1 MTIIG
6 KTLGNI
12 GMGLG
17 LRPHIGYWDGNWE
30 KNLDIG
36 CWDWYWGKL
45 YWASTGQDPEP
56 PAFDHLD
63 VCQFYDETICD
74 ETSLHE
80 P

>member
-17 LRPHIGYWDGNWE
+17 LRPHIGYWDGNWG
-30 KNLDIG
+30 KYLDPG

-45 YWASTGQDPEP
+45 YWAST
-56 PAFDHLD
+56 AVVVSSLVLLD
-63 VCQFYDETICD
+63 FIPTTNQQEAVMILSSKCA
-74 ETSLHE
+74 
-80 P
+80 